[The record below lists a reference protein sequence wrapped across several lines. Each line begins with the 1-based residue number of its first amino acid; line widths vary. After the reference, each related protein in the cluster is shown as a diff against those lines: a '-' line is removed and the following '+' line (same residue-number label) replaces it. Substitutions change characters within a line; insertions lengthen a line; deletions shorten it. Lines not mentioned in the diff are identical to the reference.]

1 MRALAG
7 LCGVHVKGG
16 MLAEAVRAYV
26 AHPAREELAERALQ
40 EVRAARASGDA
51 PRELG
56 AAGGEEPQ
64 PGERILRAEL

>member
-1 MRALAG
+1 M
-7 LCGVHVKGG
+7 HVKGG

-40 EVRAARASGDA
+40 EVRAARASSGNA

-56 AAGGEEPQ
+56 AAGADPQ
-64 PGERILRAEL
+64 PGERTLRAVL